1 MLDGLFE
8 QHRLVALI
16 SRSLCFPDISYCWK
30 SMNQFAK
37 NLHFPGSQDVILLCY
52 AVKLRESLCQ
62 YRTRHKKYVACANNN
77 MNCVRFFYHSK
88 VNHACIPN
96 KRLHSDLSK
105 TWPSNHL
112 YLYSKL
118 IKWYD
123 ESIFNFRSVNK
134 NIHRMYRVNFNE

>member
-62 YRTRHKKYVACANNN
+62 YRTRHKN
-77 MNCVRFFYHSK
+77 MS
-88 VNHACIPN
+88 HALTTIWIVFLSFIIQKLTMQCSPN

>member
-62 YRTRHKKYVACANNN
+62 YRTRHKKYVACANNK
-77 MNCVRFFYHSK
+77 MNCVHFFYHSK
-88 VNHACIPN
+88 VNHAMAFRTKGCTVTYQKHGQVII
-96 KRLHSDLSK
+96 
-105 TWPSNHL
+105 
-112 YLYSKL
+112 Y
-118 IKWYD
+118 
-123 ESIFNFRSVNK
+123 IFIQS
-134 NIHRMYRVNFNE
+134 